1 MFWSFS
7 SRSEFLAVRNADGGF
22 FLCQAINNVYKSSPK
37 IRIRWLS
44 EETNDKNIYGL
55 DFYDWTDIECVLT
68 SVSLNKLT
76 KGKFELVPAES
87 DRITS
92 ILKKALDVEK
102 GIVERSDLT
111 EDNPD
116 GCKFNLLISPAN
128 DFFYVYSSN
137 LIILYKFSVD
147 LSLYK
152 DESQIEKKGGKR
164 KAGRSAKKASPAAK
178 KRKFETPMGHAK
190 LKSSAKAKVSI
201 FRRTVAFPIE

>member
-1 MFWSFS
+1 M
-7 SRSEFLAVRNADGGF
+7 AVRNADGGF

-44 EETNDKNIYGL
+44 EEKDNKHIYGL

-68 SVSLNKLT
+68 SVSLNKLA
-76 KGKFELVPAES
+76 KGKFELTPAES

-116 GCKFNLLISPAN
+116 GCKLN
-128 DFFYVYSSN
+128 
-137 LIILYKFSVD
+137 
-147 LSLYK
+147 
-152 DESQIEKKGGKR
+152 
-164 KAGRSAKKASPAAK
+164 
-178 KRKFETPMGHAK
+178 
-190 LKSSAKAKVSI
+190 
-201 FRRTVAFPIE
+201 